1 MEQILYNQSLKISTL
16 STFQGLKFLKVLI
29 FSIFQQLFYNPV
41 IQLFGTK
48 ASIVESDSTTLLE
61 SSWSTERN
69 FLNMNP
75 DSISATK
82 NVFILFFTIFRL
94 AEYIVYKLSD
104 QKYRLHTSLNV
115 QHFRWNSKKNTNR
128 KRTLSFSKA
137 YLPRTNILPIFV
149 ADGLKNRF
157 SGPLPGKFLE
167 SFQKLNLLS
176 DNNIKRYAVPGNKA
190 VNTLLWQEQYS

>member
-48 ASIVESDSTTLLE
+48 ASIMESDSTTLLE

-69 FLNMNP
+69 FLNMNS
-75 DSISATK
+75 DSISTTK

-104 QKYRLHTSLNV
+104 QKYRLRTSLNV

-128 KRTLSFSKA
+128 KKDT
-137 YLPRTNILPIFV
+137 
-149 ADGLKNRF
+149 
-157 SGPLPGKFLE
+157 FL
-167 SFQKLNLLS
+167 
-176 DNNIKRYAVPGNKA
+176 
-190 VNTLLWQEQYS
+190 